1 MVQSN
6 KVSLPQSCFGKGDK
20 YVAREVAFSE
30 SSRPDFVI
38 EDERACAI
46 IAKDRLN
53 EAVKILRERKEEA
66 EKAPG
71 ARFNVFSVLRMER
84 REVETHSLF
93 LYELLNPEGSHG
105 CGDLFLQQFCE
116 IVLEM
121 KIDAGDQTGQ
131 LTRYADYRNGDAILY
146 YLTLDGRSP
155 SENATRGMDK
165 GESEDLLFK
174 KKNENGER
182 KVRIVCIS
190 FKDDIKG
197 WLKACTDQI
206 EYPNVKEVCK
216 QYASLCD
223 VLARNFKEDSKI
235 MKLIETKE
243 QYKAVLA
250 LRKEMPNVR
259 KTILLDFFTRLQTKL
274 EGAFKSENQYAVVP
288 ITDELENAIQCYYT
302 QSIKAHPSLEI
313 EIIHDEYKS
322 IRFYI
327 ETETYLYLICKDK
340 DESIEATKIESKAI
354 REKLEVLNR
363 DLISKKGWCENKD
376 GFGCWKYINGTDG
389 KRINFSDID
398 ALIDDKSIIGDDL
411 KVTDAFLE
419 HIAKNV
425 VSSFK
430 EIKEVLQNGIVA
442 RNSEI

>member
-6 KVSLPQSCFGKGDK
+6 KVS
-20 YVAREVAFSE
+20 
-30 SSRPDFVI
+30 
-38 EDERACAI
+38 
-46 IAKDRLN
+46 KDRLN
-53 EAVKILRERKEEA
+53 EAVKILRERKEEV

-116 IVLEM
+116 IVLPQSCFGKGDKYVAREVAFSESSRPDFVIEDERACAIIEM